1 MSGISPVGGF
11 VPFSIPTTVSP
22 VVGAG
27 APDVTGVEQAAG
39 GGFATALGQGLQS
52 LQQTQTHADELA
64 VQAATGDLTDVH
76 DFMIASTQ
84 AQLATE
90 LTVTLRNKALD
101 AFNEIMRMQG

>member
-1 MSGISPVGGF
+1 MSGIAAVGGF
-11 VPFSIPTTVSP
+11 VPFSIPTAVTP
-22 VVGAG
+22 AVGAG
-27 APDVTGVEQAAG
+27 ASDTTAVEKAGG
-39 GGFATALGQGLQS
+39 GGFANALGQGLES

-90 LTVTLRNKALD
+90 LTVTLRNKAID